1 MWVTVIKADTPP
13 PTVPIISQQMPRRN
27 HVGHILSSSLILP
40 SPQILSASLFSC
52 TLLVLLLRFL
62 ASVSLVPSDGSCI
75 FHAAVIQPKA
85 FLYPGAPPRLSGD
98 VDQRDIN
105 AAFLAFEPR
114 GSFLDGEVS
123 SPGSKGGA
131 SDITGERVAGI
142 NCFLGTKRAPVC
154 CTGTSE
160 SLQHRGVRTSSWLIY
175 LNSVSA
181 HGGMIMFYAPQL
193 RRLSSVTLASTS

>member
-1 MWVTVIKADTPP
+1 
-13 PTVPIISQQMPRRN
+13 MPRRN

-40 SPQILSASLFSC
+40 SPQILSASLFSY

-75 FHAAVIQPKA
+75 FHAAVIQPEA

-98 VDQRDIN
+98 VDQRDVN